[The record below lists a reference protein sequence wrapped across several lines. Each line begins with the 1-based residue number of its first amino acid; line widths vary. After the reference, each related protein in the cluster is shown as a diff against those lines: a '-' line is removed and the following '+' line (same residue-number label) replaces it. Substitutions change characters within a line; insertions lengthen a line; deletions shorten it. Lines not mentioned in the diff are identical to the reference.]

1 MTARLIRST
10 PRLLATRTSKSLID
24 TLETLCLITG
34 TNKRYRIYTTTDE
47 SLIEGHWDLDP
58 IEFDTVDDEQLKT
71 YLIESFWLLQIS
83 QHELQKA
90 CELYD
95 QGTAQTQVGAV
106 NDQAAIDLG
115 SLGILLIEMFN
126 RIQTIDPR
134 DAHSIEVLNYIDAN
148 LSKLESLPALPQ
160 SVRNSIHG
168 CRLTYDEIRR
178 EVVLRNRELG
188 H

>member
-1 MTARLIRST
+1 LIRST
-10 PRLLATRTSKSLID
+10 PRLLATRISKPLVD

-47 SLIEGHWDLDP
+47 SLIEGRWDLDP
-58 IEFDTVDDEQLKT
+58 IEFDTADDERVKT

-83 QHELQKA
+83 QHELQRA
-90 CELYD
+90 CEIYER
-95 QGTAQTQVGAV
+95 GTVQTPVGTI

-126 RIQTIDPR
+126 RIQTIDPCNT
-134 DAHSIEVLNYIDAN
+134 HSTEVLAYIDTN

-160 SVRNSIHG
+160 SVKNSIHG

-178 EVVLRNRELG
+178 EVTLRSRELG